1 MKTSQAH
8 VVISI
13 DKTLFTFVYERSIY
27 NVASDVTSY
36 ESYVKTVV
44 RSIKGQRSQTS
55 EKQSLLDTPFT
66 ANVCKQS
73 QKGFQG
79 NKNGGQVLII
89 F

>member
-44 RSIKGQRSQTS
+44 RSIKGQRWQTS
-55 EKQSLLDTPFT
+55 ENSPYWTHRSRLTF
-66 ANVCKQS
+66 ANNRKRDFRVTKMADKC
-73 QKGFQG
+73 
-79 NKNGGQVLII
+79 
-89 F
+89 